1 MHQKYFVNIYS
12 QNNRINKNMD
22 KRDQVN
28 TAYMDFQKAF
38 YKNLFKRFSNGL
50 SSHEKEGPHMNKIA
64 D

>member
-1 MHQKYFVNIYS
+1 
-12 QNNRINKNMD
+12 MD